1 MRAAVDLADY
11 VYTLAYGRNHL
22 EGARDNFAGQLDKLI
37 KQWLNL

>member
-1 MRAAVDLADY
+1 MADY

-22 EGARDNFAGQLDKLI
+22 DGARDGFAGQLDDLI